1 MAPTIKIDTS
11 VQATKRG
18 LPENDDAGL
27 DILGADLD
35 NPKLEAGNTED
46 VPPFLCQSVSEIHDK
61 FEDLEWIQRARVA
74 EGLQTSDLS
83 HRWALETDP
92 RVKERNRYYNVQAWA
107 NCRIHLRVPEGEC
120 DFINA
125 SPIRLEDSVTRET
138 RKYIATQGPKPG
150 HIADFWHM
158 VFHES
163 QEVGVIVMLTQTFE
177 AGREKCAQYFPL
189 GTEEASMVLSADESD
204 VFFVE
209 SEQTEPGVL
218 GRVTLLES
226 TFDATSRSEIRKLE
240 LAIGSESKIVWHF
253 LFAGWADYSKP
264 EGSDRQALLDLIK
277 LSASKSS
284 PDNPRIVHCSAG
296 VGRTGTF
303 IALDHLL
310 CELESGHLLDME
322 NRDIDPVFDC
332 VDQMRQQ
339 RMMMVYNE
347 MQMQFIYEVLREQTD
362 RKLGKITDWNMDSPD
377 GSEERSAKI
386 AKLNDQADYLPTS
399 KPELEAV
406 PDRAHTPRSRSG
418 TPELPS
424 DNELTPAQS

>member
-1 MAPTIKIDTS
+1 MAHPNIKIDTS
-11 VQATKRG
+11 FQATKRG

-27 DILGADLD
+27 DILGADQD
-35 NPKLEAGNTED
+35 NPNLEAGNTED

-61 FEDLEWIQRARVA
+61 FEDLEWMQRTRLA
-74 EGLQTSDLS
+74 EAQLANDLT
-83 HRWALETDP
+83 HPFALEVDP
-92 RVKERNRYYNVQAWA
+92 KVKDRNRYFNVQAWA
-107 NCRIHLRVPEGEC
+107 NCRVHLRVPEGEC

-125 SPIRLEDSVTRET
+125 SPIRLEDSVTRE
-138 RKYIATQGPKPG
+138 RRNYIATQGPKVG
-150 HIADFWHM
+150 YLAEFWHM

-189 GTEEASMVLSADESD
+189 DTEQASMVLFANESD
-204 VFFVE
+204 VLFDE

-226 TFDATSRSEIRKLE
+226 TFDARSRSEIRKLE

-277 LSASKSS
+277 LSASKST

-322 NRDIDPVFDC
+322 HPEVDPVFET
-332 VDQMRQQ
+332 VNQMREQ

-362 RKLGKITDWNMDSPD
+362 RKLGKITDWNMDSPN

-386 AKLNDQADYLPTS
+386 AKLNDQADYLPTF

-406 PDRAHTPRSRSG
+406 PDRIHTPTRSRTG
-418 TPELPS
+418 TPELSDP
-424 DNELTPAQS
+424 DNE